1 LRNVWK
7 IYQLG
12 EVAVP
17 AVKDVSLVIKKGKY
31 VVILGPSGSGKSTMI
46 NYN

>member
-1 LRNVWK
+1 MRNVWK